1 MGREGYLKLVDFG
14 SAKKL
19 IPPMTTNT
27 ICGTPEYVAPEMIA
41 ARGHNRAVDFWSLG
55 VFLFELLHRATPF
68 EQNDTVSSTSL
79 YLSLCLL
86 TFSVSVSHQAGVYQ
100 KIIHSDETLKECF
113 KPQFDPTAKS
123 LILQLLSHTPGLR
136 IGMLRNGLEDVWKHP
151 FMIGQ

>member
-19 IPPMTTNT
+19 VPPLMTNT

-68 EQNDTVSSTSL
+68 EQNDTVRSCSLLPPASLLLNSS
-79 YLSLCLL
+79 LSAPHL
-86 TFSVSVSHQAGVYQ
+86 TTGGCVS
-100 KIIHSDETLKECF
+100 KD
-113 KPQFDPTAKS
+113 
-123 LILQLLSHTPGLR
+123 
-136 IGMLRNGLEDVWKHP
+136 HP
-151 FMIGQ
+151 L